1 MKRWIYLLFVLLL
14 VACAPVKQRS
24 CNEISA
30 AALRLILFKEI
41 TVDDLLTRIAQT
53 YHVPSES
60 IRVDMI
66 SNGIFQRITWTTEG
80 IQYNVYIEES
90 VATGAVLL
98 YEWGRPSA
106 DQVIACLGTP
116 ERYRA
121 EYTWDIPGNQLGFD
135 LLFPAQGI
143 LAFGVEFLRS
153 RPKEP
158 PPIKGS
164 FRLYGF
170 DITQPGSGEQILR
183 EIYCQGSADLCER
196 MLQKYKPW
204 PQDWQ
209 NIVIEIDPG
218 LHQ

>member
-1 MKRWIYLLFVLLL
+1 MRRWIYLLFVLLL
-14 VACAPVKQRS
+14 VACAPMKQRS

-30 AALRLILFKEI
+30 AALRSILFKEI
-41 TVDDLLTRIAQT
+41 TVDDLLTWIAQT
-53 YHVPSES
+53 YHVPSEN
-60 IRVDMI
+60 IRVDVI
-66 SNGIFQRITWTTEG
+66 KGTFQSITWTTEG
-80 IQYNVYIEES
+80 IQYRVYTEES

-98 YEWGRPSA
+98 YEWGLPSA
-106 DQVIACLGTP
+106 NQVIACLGTP

-121 EYTWDIPGNQLGFD
+121 EYTLDIPGNQLGFGM
-135 LLFPAQGI
+135 LFPAQGI
-143 LAFGVEFLRS
+143 LASGAEFLRS

-170 DITQPGSGEQILR
+170 VITQPGSGEQILR
-183 EIYCQGSADLCER
+183 EIYCQGSAELCER

-209 NIVIEIDPG
+209 NIVIEIDPR
-218 LHQ
+218 LHP